1 MRGADAGAGNVGRQT
16 GGSLKV
22 PIKTG
27 RNPAQFG
34 LFATPL
40 EAMIPA
46 DAEVRVISAFVDQL
60 DLSTL
65 GFKCISSQGAS
76 AYSSEV
82 ML

>member
-1 MRGADAGAGNVGRQT
+1 M
-16 GGSLKV
+16 

-34 LFATPL
+34 LFATPI

-65 GFKCISSQGAS
+65 GFKQINTQGAS

-82 ML
+82 MLQFTSTVI